1 MAGRSGDEE
10 WYLRDLLAFMLGIGA
25 GEIGDLARTYLDQG
39 GEKEVGTLFRYLS
52 AQGRRY
58 RVLWILF
65 SFTDQI
71 SLAAVSL
78 FGPEERLLWQDVSA
92 LPYGASSATLTS
104 WRRILPLVGG
114 IVTSSQPKVSE
125 SDLWVAG
132 QMTRHLRLVWSNHA
146 HDMLV
151 AVEGRREAGVPSFQG
166 GRDFLRD
173 LPFDLE
179 RALRESTGKNLPG
192 QALFLEEVALPD
204 LRDAA
209 GQILSLQR
217 SLDSFVEETVGLESP
232 AKEDVP
238 EHELPARQG
247 LKDFSLHID
256 PVLGVP
262 LSELRPG
269 TPVLLD
275 GEGTSPVVGKAYM
288 IRLLKSGQIEVHGA
302 LAEEEGTFFR
312 SVAPGDIKVAV
323 SREGPLPSLVQPS
336 PVVVGVLVLVVLL
349 LLLLLR

>member
-1 MAGRSGDEE
+1 MVGRSGDEE
-10 WYLRDLLAFMLGIGA
+10 WYLRDLLAFMLGIDA

-39 GEKEVGTLFRYLS
+39 GEREVGTLFRYLS
-52 AQGRRY
+52 SQGRRY

-65 SFTDQI
+65 AFTDQI

-78 FGPEERLLWQDVSA
+78 FGPGERLLWQDVAA

-146 HDMLV
+146 HDVLV
-151 AVEGRREAGVPSFQG
+151 AVEGRREAGAPSFQG
-166 GRDFLRD
+166 GREFLRD

-179 RALRESTGKNLPG
+179 RALRDGTGKNLPG

-204 LRDAA
+204 LRDSA
-209 GQILSLQR
+209 GQILTLQR
-217 SLDSFVEETVGLESP
+217 SLDSFVEETVGLDRSS
-232 AKEDVP
+232 KEEVP
-238 EHELPARQG
+238 DQETPARQG
-247 LKDFSLHID
+247 LKEFSLHVD

-275 GEGTSPVVGKAYM
+275 LEGTSPDVGQANK
-288 IRLLKSGQIEVHGA
+288 IRLLNSAQIQVPGA
-302 LAEEEGTFFR
+302 QAEEEGVFFR
-312 SVAPGDIKVAV
+312 SIAPGDIKVAV
-323 SREGPLPSLVQPS
+323 SPEGALSPLFQPS
-336 PVVVGVLVLVVLL
+336 PVVVGALVLVALL
-349 LLLLLR
+349 TFLLLR